1 MKFKDFISGDRDVAL
16 VITVDEYRRYRHVF
30 KELYTEKE
38 IANIDDYCEYK
49 WGNNCFLLCAPGHRP
64 VMMYENAVTF
74 IGRLSFK
81 NVEFEDGEVRTAD
94 GKTVRISTAA
104 CKRGLCPVC
113 GCDVEYTGAQV
124 NFLPWKCPQ
133 CGSNG
138 KEGRVW
144 LDGDSI
150 FNGVHYDV
158 TDEAGHIVA
167 VRLAKVHPVS
177 EVIPK

>member
-1 MKFKDFISGDRDVAL
+1 MKFKDFISGERDVAL

-30 KELYTEKE
+30 KELYTEDE

-49 WGNNCFLLCAPGHRP
+49 WGNNRFLLCAPGHRP

-81 NVEFEDGEVRTAD
+81 NVEFEDGEVKTTN
-94 GKTVRISTAA
+94 GKTIRISTSV
-104 CKRGLCPVC
+104 CKKGICPVC
-113 GCDVEYTGAQV
+113 GRDVEYTGAQV

-133 CGSNG
+133 CGSKG

-144 LDGDSI
+144 LDGDSV

-158 TDEAGHIVA
+158 TDETGHLVVNRLVK
-167 VRLAKVHPVS
+167 VRPIS
-177 EVIPK
+177 EVIPT